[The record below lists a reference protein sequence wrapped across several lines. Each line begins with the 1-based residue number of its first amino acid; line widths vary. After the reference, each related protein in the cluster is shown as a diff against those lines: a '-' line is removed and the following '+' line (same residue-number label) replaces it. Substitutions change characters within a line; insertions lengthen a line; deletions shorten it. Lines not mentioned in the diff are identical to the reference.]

1 MQGLN
6 FSEDQKKVILNN
18 VTLKSDSLYLHYWIY
33 IGRHDFTQALDTA
46 KRIDDSDLIIYALRK
61 EIKATRDSEKLS
73 GEQREK
79 KLSELEGEYKKYWDA
94 RSKLLEAETDETKA
108 ST

>member
-1 MQGLN
+1 M
-6 FSEDQKKVILNN
+6 
-18 VTLKSDSLYLHYWIY
+18 
-33 IGRHDFTQALDTA
+33 
-46 KRIDDSDLIIYALRK
+46 IIYALRK

-94 RSKLLEAETDETKA
+94 RSKLLEAETGETKA
-108 ST
+108 STSTSTAASSTEASSTEASSTESSSSTAASSSASNEHKE

>member
-1 MQGLN
+1 MP
-6 FSEDQKKVILNN
+6 FV
-18 VTLKSDSLYLHYWIY
+18 
-33 IGRHDFTQALDTA
+33 
-46 KRIDDSDLIIYALRK
+46 K

-108 ST
+108 STSSSTTASSTEGSSTESSSSTTASSTESSEHKE

>member
-1 MQGLN
+1 MC
-6 FSEDQKKVILNN
+6 S
-18 VTLKSDSLYLHYWIY
+18 SDL
-33 IGRHDFTQALDTA
+33 
-46 KRIDDSDLIIYALRK
+46 DSDLIIYALRK

-94 RSKLLEAETDETKA
+94 RSKLLEAETDETKSSTSGSTTA
-108 ST
+108 SSTEGSSTESSSSTTASSTESSDHKE